1 MKQEY
6 KLNEDIKEL
15 CYYLEYYD
23 LHGKFPWEKVRIDI
37 TISNESLDKIKD
49 KNKSEII
56 DNLIKEE
63 IIV

>member
-1 MKQEY
+1 MNQRYE
-6 KLNEDIKEL
+6 LTDDEKEL

-37 TISNESLDKIKD
+37 TISSESLDKIKD